1 MGMTNPVVEYF
12 KYASEAPLRFR
23 SAGSLS
29 TDSGYFALGP
39 RITCYG
45 RTGAGYRSKR
55 ADQLLCDASK
65 YSSAEGSTL
74 CLPFDPA
81 EVVANLTHERYLRAT
96 ASAYT
101 TREEQ
106 LARRLYYLVRPI
118 LRLGLRSRL
127 QKYYL
132 RNWRRLRFP
141 NWPVDTTVDLLMK
154 KLLALAAMAAGVDSV
169 PFIWFW
175 PNGHS
180 ACSIMTHDVEAESG
194 KQFCSTIMDIDE
206 EFNIPASFQIVPERR
221 YDVTDVYI
229 AGLKARGFEVNVQDL
244 CHDGLLFSH
253 YEKFK
258 EKAEKINHYGR
269 KFGAVGFRSA
279 VLYRNQDWFDH
290 LHFEYDMSVPN
301 VAHLDPQRGGCC
313 TVMPYFIGR
322 MLELPVTTTQD
333 HSLWHILN
341 DYSIDLW
348 RRQMDLIREQN
359 GLISFIVHPDYLLDT
374 RAQAAY
380 RCLLAALNQLRS
392 ENNVWIARPS
402 EVNRWW
408 RQRSA
413 MKLVSRSGQW
423 AIEGEGSHRA
433 RIAFAKIQGDDIVY
447 SLLENADYGHDTG
460 CDNLRLP
467 QGLGSDIANANT
479 SDAAD

>member
-1 MGMTNPVVEYF
+1 MTNPVRKYF
-12 KYASEAPLRFR
+12 KYASDAPLSFR

-29 TDSGYFALGP
+29 ADSGYFAFGP
-39 RITCYG
+39 EITCYG
-45 RTGAGYRSKR
+45 RTGVGYRSKR
-55 ADQLLCDASK
+55 ADQLLYDAWK
-65 YSSAEGSTL
+65 YSSAEGCTL

-81 EVVANLTHERYLRAT
+81 EVVANLTHERYLRAS
-96 ASAYT
+96 ASAHGT
-101 TREEQ
+101 LEGQ
-106 LARRLYYLVRPI
+106 LARRLYYLARPM
-118 LRLGLRSRL
+118 LRLGLRSWL
-127 QKYYL
+127 QKCYL

-141 NWPVDTTVDLLMK
+141 SWPVDTTVDMLMR
-154 KLLALAAMAAGVDSV
+154 KLLALATNAAGVDSV

-221 YDVTDVYI
+221 YEVSGDYI

-244 CHDGLLFSH
+244 HHDGLLFSH

-258 EKAEKINHYGR
+258 ERAEQINHYGR
-269 KFGAVGFRSA
+269 KFGATGFRSA
-279 VLYRNQDWFDH
+279 VLYRNQDWFD
-290 LHFEYDMSVPN
+290 LLDFEYDMSVPN

-313 TVMPYFIGR
+313 TVMPYFNGR

-348 RRQMDLIREQN
+348 RRQMELILEQN
-359 GLISFIVHPDYLLDT
+359 GLISFIVHPDYLFDE
-374 RAQAAY
+374 RSQATY

-392 ENNVWIARPS
+392 EKNVWMARPG

-433 RIAFAKIQGDDIVY
+433 RIAFAKIQGDDVVY
-447 SLLENADYGHDTG
+447 SLPENVDYGHDTR
-460 CDNLRLP
+460 CDNLRVS
-467 QGLGSDIANANT
+467 QCFGSVTANA
-479 SDAAD
+479 SAPAPGAGD